1 MPSVTSYRRGIN
13 WISEDLE
20 EPVPPMMPMVSPDRM
35 CKSISSSAIRSA
47 CGEYLKLTCSKE
59 TEPSATSYRGCSG
72 FVSVLVSVRTST
84 MRLPDSSAIRII
96 TNTMDSI
103 IRLLSIMK
111 LYVSRAENCPTSRSR
126 PREVMMV
133 YDPKDK
139 TKTITV

>member
-1 MPSVTSYRRGIN
+1 M
-13 WISEDLE
+13 
-20 EPVPPMMPMVSPDRM
+20 
-35 CKSISSSAIRSA
+35 
-47 CGEYLKLTCSKE
+47 
-59 TEPSATSYRGCSG
+59 
-72 FVSVLVSVRTST
+72 SVLVSVSTST